1 MPSFLGVIFELGSLF
16 RIFADIHM
24 YIYIS
29 RNTICAYSLDFL
41 TRNKKTFFLY
51 MKIFFPFILEIFEN
65 EISLYMWNFIQQQ
78 IISKRNDCFLSAH
91 ISFLFM
97 TLFRCIRRR
106 DLNTE
111 RNFFCSINHVFMI
124 FCFFWGF
131 LIRLFSCAKQKL
143 LILRIFDSLM
153 EFMGRFK
160 WIFNANN
167 SKSGWEN

>member
-1 MPSFLGVIFELGSLF
+1 
-16 RIFADIHM
+16 
-24 YIYIS
+24 
-29 RNTICAYSLDFL
+29 
-41 TRNKKTFFLY
+41 

-124 FCFFWGF
+124 FCFFCGF

-160 WIFNANN
+160 WIFHAKR
-167 SKSGWEN
+167 SKSGWENCFSSSIWVLEENFIFVSFLSSSFWWRNLPLT